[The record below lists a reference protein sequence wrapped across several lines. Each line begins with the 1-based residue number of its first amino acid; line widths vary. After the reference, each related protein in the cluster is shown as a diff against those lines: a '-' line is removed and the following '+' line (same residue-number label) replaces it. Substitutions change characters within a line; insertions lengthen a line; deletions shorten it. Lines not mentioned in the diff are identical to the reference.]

1 MRDKKLAALD
11 AAIAEAERFLSAAKK
26 ARAGWHEYRYDG
38 DGETYLGFDSVS
50 YAAAK
55 RASMDLTR
63 ALAAF
68 RRGEPR

>member
-26 ARAGWHEYRYDG
+26 AC
-38 DGETYLGFDSVS
+38 VS
-50 YAAAK
+50 MRDESTCPYYNPDHAAAK